1 MNSKE
6 IALIVILVIVVSY
19 ILFINFKKHKY
30 WIPFYEHFATS
41 EEVMETTTA
50 AIQNS
55 EDIDLKQQ
63 YQEMLKSSDL
73 TPIETNKFEILDKIT
88 DDPNALIRRV
98 QFDLQSQSLGISS
111 SNLQNNTLPPL
122 NNASSSNINPM
133 IPSPQIVMPTMHE
146 QSMNQQ
152 LQTLN
157 YNNIIS
163 IEDPIG
169 DAYLPYSL
177 NLYKDDVK
185 SPEQINYEYVVI
197 SLFKSVFDRNPS
209 KSEIEK
215 YSEQLLNQEV
225 DENMLRIILINSV
238 EYRRNSKLQSNNVY
252 NDLEYSYARGDMIS
266 YINQL
271 YFMELDKEIPKS
283 MILPLKDIFTY
294 LQNNEYLFRALLN
307 HTNYNL
313 FQKDIIDLKMMTKS
327 GISELFNKYFILY
340 DLKMAA
346 NDIKR
351 HDVIN
356 RTKLPKNPTPVSSE
370 NSDPVSTTPSILQNK
385 VSNSSLQEVNKDDT
399 TFDTANGA
407 FDINNPNV
415 IKLGDLMTGLT

>member
-1 MNSKE
+1 M
-6 IALIVILVIVVSY
+6 
-19 ILFINFKKHKY
+19 
-30 WIPFYEHFATS
+30 TS
-41 EEVMETTTA
+41 EEVMKTTTT

-63 YQEMLKSSDL
+63 YQEMLKSTDL
-73 TPIETNKFEILDKIT
+73 TPVETNKFEILDKIT
-88 DDPNALIRRV
+88 DDPNALIRKI
-98 QFDLQSQSLGISS
+98 QFDLQSPSSGIST
-111 SNLQNNTLPPL
+111 SNLQNDTLPPL

-133 IPSPQIVMPTMHE
+133 IPSPQAIPTMHE

-252 NDLEYSYARGDMIS
+252 SDLEYSYARGDMIS

-351 HDVIN
+351 HDVMN
-356 RTKLPKNPTPVSSE
+356 RTKLPKNPTPVKSVTSESSE
-370 NSDPVSTTPSILQNK
+370 PVSITPSILQNK
-385 VSNSSLQEVNKDDT
+385 VSNSSIREVNKDDA
-399 TFDTANGA
+399 TFDAANGA
-407 FDINNPNV
+407 FNINNPNV
-415 IKLGDLMTGLT
+415 IKLGDLMSRSI